1 MHPRAEPSTRG
12 PARTVS
18 RQRPNPQPCASRSDR
33 APGRVSARNIEETA
47 FRHGSVIALSRIK
60 TLSNPSPAL
69 KLSPAAIEA
78 ANRAEA
84 SALLIRCGYRVYR
97 PEADI
102 QGEDLVLR
110 TPEGGLHGVQLKS
123 RPMVDWRRYGARELL
138 MLFPADPFT
147 PDAPRPWFLVPHD
160 TLYSWVKERH
170 GAASGWAEAWSYPS
184 ASRALRAFLAPHRVQ
199 PPAEP
204 GTHTEPGSP

>member
-1 MHPRAEPSTRG
+1 M
-12 PARTVS
+12 
-18 RQRPNPQPCASRSDR
+18 
-33 APGRVSARNIEETA
+33 
-47 FRHGSVIALSRIK
+47 
-60 TLSNPSPAL
+60 SNPSPAL

-110 TPEGGLHGVQLKS
+110 TPEGGLHGVQLQS

-170 GAASGWAEAWSYPS
+170 GAARGWAEAWSYPS
-184 ASRALRAFLAPHRVQ
+184 RQPGSARVPCASPRATAGRARDTHGAWFAVGGADPAHPSGLARAEKRSRAVRRSA
-199 PPAEP
+199 
-204 GTHTEPGSP
+204 GSPSQGRR